1 MKAEQVTKPLQS
13 QTESYVVDSG
23 ENKYQVQRI
32 RTGICPGGHLDQIQ
46 NAGIETEPV
55 MECCTTYD
63 IVSICQ
69 HIFSCECADYVK
81 SNDCKHILMGNL
93 NCDYVVNSEMYAV
106 TLVMGNWNPATI
118 NVGDTEPRIL
128 QLQPETRKK
137 QKFDDRFNCESR
149 AKSI

>member
-13 QTESYVVDSG
+13 ETESYVVDSG
-23 ENKYQVQRI
+23 EKNTKSSGLGQEY
-32 RTGICPGGHLDQIQ
+32 LDQIQ

-81 SNDCKHILMGNL
+81 GNDCKHILLGNL

-137 QKFDDRFNCESR
+137 AE
-149 AKSI
+149 I